1 MTDRYDRDLSFL
13 EGHPMSPSPD
23 RVISIALSDD
33 VWRAF
38 TQMQPEPVS
47 WLRSRILESIEAAR
61 TGSSTD
67 TPQPLG
73 RA

>member
-1 MTDRYDRDLSFL
+1 
-13 EGHPMSPSPD
+13 MSPSPD

-38 TQMQPEPVS
+38 TQAQPEPVS
-47 WLRSRILESIEAAR
+47 WLKSRILESIEASRGVA
-61 TGSSTD
+61 GD
-67 TPQPLG
+67 TPAPPIG

>member
-1 MTDRYDRDLSFL
+1 MTPNTETS
-13 EGHPMSPSPD
+13 SPD

-38 TQMQPEPVS
+38 TKVQPEPVS
-47 WLRSRILESIEAAR
+47 WLKSRILESIATA
-61 TGSSTD
+61 GQGGDDAPASI
-67 TPQPLG
+67 G

>member
-1 MTDRYDRDLSFL
+1 
-13 EGHPMSPSPD
+13 MSPSPE

-38 TQMQPEPVS
+38 TQAQPEPVS
-47 WLRSRILESIEAAR
+47 WLKSRILESIEASRSGA
-61 TGSSTD
+61 GD
-67 TPQPLG
+67 TPAQPIG

>member
-1 MTDRYDRDLSFL
+1 
-13 EGHPMSPSPD
+13 MSPSPE

-38 TQMQPEPVS
+38 TQAQPEPVS
-47 WLRSRILESIEAAR
+47 WLKSRILESIEASRNSDA
-61 TGSSTD
+61 
-67 TPQPLG
+67 PAQPIG

>member
-1 MTDRYDRDLSFL
+1 MTDRYDRGLSFL

-23 RVISIALSDD
+23 RVISINLSDD

-38 TQMQPEPVS
+38 TQVQPEPVS
-47 WLRSRILESIEAAR
+47 WLKSRILETIEAAR
-61 TGSSTD
+61 AGSTD
-67 TPQPLG
+67 TPQRLG

>member
-1 MTDRYDRDLSFL
+1 MTTNPETS
-13 EGHPMSPSPD
+13 SPD

-38 TQMQPEPVS
+38 TQVQPEPVS
-47 WLRSRILESIEAAR
+47 WLKSRILESIAA
-61 TGSSTD
+61 GKPAD
-67 TPQPLG
+67 DAPPAIG

>member
-1 MTDRYDRDLSFL
+1 
-13 EGHPMSPSPD
+13 MSPSPD

-38 TQMQPEPVS
+38 TKVQPEPVS
-47 WLRSRILESIEAAR
+47 WLKSRILESIEAA
-61 TGSSTD
+61 GSTAPE
-67 TPQPLG
+67 TQQPIG

>member
-1 MTDRYDRDLSFL
+1 
-13 EGHPMSPSPD
+13 MSPSPD

-38 TQMQPEPVS
+38 TQAQPEPVS
-47 WLRSRILESIEAAR
+47 WLKSRILESIEASR
-61 TGSSTD
+61 GSATD
-67 TPQPLG
+67 VPAQPIG

>member
-1 MTDRYDRDLSFL
+1 MAGFFL
-13 EGHPMSPSPD
+13 EGPMTTNPETSSPD

-38 TQMQPEPVS
+38 TQVQPEPVS
-47 WLRSRILESIEAAR
+47 WLKSRILESIAA
-61 TGSSTD
+61 GKPAD
-67 TPQPLG
+67 DAPQAIG

>member
-1 MTDRYDRDLSFL
+1 
-13 EGHPMSPSPD
+13 MSPSPD

-38 TQMQPEPVS
+38 TQAQPEPVS
-47 WLRSRILESIEAAR
+47 WLKSRILESIE
-61 TGSSTD
+61 SSRNGAGES
-67 TPQPLG
+67 PAQPIG

>member
-1 MTDRYDRDLSFL
+1 
-13 EGHPMSPSPD
+13 MSPSPD

-38 TQMQPEPVS
+38 TQAQPEPVS
-47 WLRSRILESIEAAR
+47 WLKSRILESIEA
-61 TGSSTD
+61 SSRGASD
-67 TPQPLG
+67 APAPPVG